1 MSVVAG
7 IVGGLVG
14 SLVEALKSKK
24 TGDQPP
30 FADLLAARLGPA
42 ASAREAEIDRVA
54 ANLRNLPL
62 TSAQVREIATRLVAL
77 ADGLKAKCAAG
88 SAVDFDNAA
97 DRFVSGVLNEFTL
110 SQKDA
115 AGLEKSV
122 KSYLKGQSLIRLPA

>member
-14 SLVEALKSKK
+14 SLVEALKSRK

-30 FADLLAARLGPA
+30 FAELLASRLSA
-42 ASAREAEIDRVA
+42 ADRAREAEIDRVA

-62 TSAQVREIATRLVAL
+62 TSDQVREIAQKLVAL

-88 SAVDFDNAA
+88 SAVDPEMATY
-97 DRFVSGVLNEFTL
+97 RFVSGVLNEFAL

-115 AGLEKSV
+115 AGLERTA
-122 KSYLKGQSLIRLPA
+122 KSYVKGQLPIRLPA